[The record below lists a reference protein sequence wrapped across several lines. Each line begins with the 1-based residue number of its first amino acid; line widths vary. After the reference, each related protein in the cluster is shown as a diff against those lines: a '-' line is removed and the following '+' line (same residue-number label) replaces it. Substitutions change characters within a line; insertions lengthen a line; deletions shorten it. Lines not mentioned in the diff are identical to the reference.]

1 MEPVRATLEADLA
14 IAPMLRHSIPD
25 SLTALPRNARLPQLP
40 VFRVNLYQALRPNPA
55 VLTFAEHARACIA
68 VH

>member
-25 SLTALPRNARLPQLP
+25 SLAVLPPNTRLPRLP
-40 VFRVNLYQALRPNPA
+40 VFRVNLYQAARTNPA
-55 VLTFAEHARACIA
+55 VETFAEHARLCIA